1 MVVTQASSAPGP
13 RRRGPEP
20 LPGIPPSPAPP
31 FRWIVYVDLDAFY
44 VSCELRER
52 PDLVG
57 RPVIV
62 GPPPSDGPSRGVV
75 LSASYEARAFG
86 VHSAQPATQAT
97 RLCPDAVW
105 IPPDF
110 AKYERASEEVRA
122 LLRRHANSVVPF
134 SIDEAALVLDLPSAA
149 AARTLAETVQ
159 KELREQLSL
168 PASIGVAT
176 SRPIA
181 KLATDRAKPAGI
193 VVVPP
198 EEAAAFVAPLP
209 VRAIPGVGPKTE
221 ELLRRHGFERIGD
234 LAKAHASDLRRRF
247 GPFGDE
253 LIALARGTPRPE
265 PESTAGP
272 RSRSTDRT
280 FAADVDRWD
289 ALEPAVRALAEEL
302 ARALDREGLRY
313 GAVGVAYRWE
323 DFTRSQRIRSLPAT
337 QEGSASLVE
346 QALRLARELWE
357 AEQGGRRRGVRTL
370 SVRSERLV
378 ERTQRQAS
386 LDVFGA
392 EASPAGSGR

>member
-1 MVVTQASSAPGP
+1 M
-13 RRRGPEP
+13 
-20 LPGIPPSPAPP
+20 
-31 FRWIVYVDLDAFY
+31 YVDLDAFY
-44 VSCELRER
+44 VSCELRDR

-57 RPVIV
+57 KPVIV
-62 GPPPSDGPSRGVV
+62 GPPPSDIPSRGVV

-86 VHSAQPATQAT
+86 VHSAQPAAQAV
-97 RLCPDAVW
+97 RLCPDAIW

-110 AKYERASEEVRA
+110 AKYERASEEVRT
-122 LLRRHANSVVPF
+122 LLRRHASSVVPF
-134 SIDEAALVLDLPSAA
+134 SIDEAALVLDLPSPA

-159 KELREQLSL
+159 RELREQLAL

-181 KLATDRAKPAGI
+181 KIATDRAKPAGI

-247 GPFGDE
+247 GTFGEE
-253 LIALARGTPRPE
+253 LIALARGEPRPE
-265 PESTAGP
+265 PESPAGP

-280 FAADVDRWD
+280 FAVDVDRWD

-302 ARALDREGLRY
+302 AHALDREGLRY
-313 GAVGVAYRWE
+313 GAVGVAYRWA
-323 DFTRSQRIRSLPAT
+323 DFTRSQRVRSLPAT

-370 SVRSERLV
+370 SVRTERLV

-392 EASPAGSGR
+392 EASRAGPGRVVK